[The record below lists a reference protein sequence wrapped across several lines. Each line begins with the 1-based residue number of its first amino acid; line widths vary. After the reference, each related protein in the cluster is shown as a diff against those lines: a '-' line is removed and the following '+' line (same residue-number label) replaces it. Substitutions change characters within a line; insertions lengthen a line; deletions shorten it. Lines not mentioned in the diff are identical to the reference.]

1 MIWSI
6 ATIAKFMVMSS
17 GTGRV
22 PANAAPMASPTM
34 PASAIGVSRTRRA
47 PNSAISPS
55 VTRKVPPNNPTSSPI
70 RKTFSSRRISS
81 ARASFNA
88 S

>member
-6 ATIAKFMVMSS
+6 ATIAKFIVISS
-17 GTGRV
+17 GTGRR
-22 PANAAPMASPTM
+22 PASAAPRASPTI
-34 PASAIGVSRTRRA
+34 PASAIGVSRTRRP

-55 VTRKVPPNNPTSSPI
+55 VARKVPPKSPMSSPI
-70 RKTFSSRRISS
+70 RKTFSSSRISS
-81 ARASFNA
+81 AMASISA

>member
-6 ATIAKFMVMSS
+6 ATTAKFMVMSS
-17 GTGRV
+17 GTGRR
-22 PANAAPMASPTM
+22 PASAEPMAKPMM

-47 PNSAISPS
+47 PNSAIRPS
-55 VTRKVPPNNPTSSPI
+55 VARKVPPNRPMSSPI
-70 RKTFSSRRISS
+70 RNTLSSRRISS
-81 ARASFNA
+81 AWASISA